1 MRLPGF
7 GRKHGVPQ
15 AAARTAESRV
25 AQDYDSIVRFIV
37 ITADEEF
44 YVRLH
49 QIADINEWRIERAL
63 STEEAEKLILAKP
76 TPIVILDSDSNDGNW
91 RHALRGLN
99 DLQVQ
104 PCVLLASRVA
114 DDYLLQEVVRNH
126 GYDLLPKSAASEKLV
141 HRLKFAWFWARE
153 RANGGNESRE

>member
-7 GRKHGVPQ
+7 RRKHGVPQ
-15 AAARTAESRV
+15 ATARTVESRV

-37 ITADEEF
+37 ITADEDF
-44 YVRLH
+44 YLRLH
-49 QIADINEWRIERAL
+49 QIADTNDWPIGRAL
-63 STEEAEKLILAKP
+63 STDEAAKLILVKP

-91 RHALRGLN
+91 RDALRGLN
-99 DLQVQ
+99 DLPVQ

-126 GYDLLPKSAASEKLV
+126 GYDLLPKSAASEKLI

-153 RANGGNESRE
+153 RI

>member
-7 GRKHGVPQ
+7 GRKHGVPH
-15 AAARTAESRV
+15 AAAQTVEPRV
-25 AQDYDSIVRFIV
+25 AQDSDSIVRFIV

-44 YVRLH
+44 YLRLH
-49 QIADINEWRIERAL
+49 QIADTNEWRIGRAS
-63 STEEAEKLILAKP
+63 STGEAEKLILAKP

-91 RHALRGLN
+91 RDALRNLN
-99 DLQVQ
+99 VLEGQ

-126 GYDLLPKSAASEKLV
+126 GYDLLPKSAASEKLI

-153 RANGGNESRE
+153 RVDGENGNRE